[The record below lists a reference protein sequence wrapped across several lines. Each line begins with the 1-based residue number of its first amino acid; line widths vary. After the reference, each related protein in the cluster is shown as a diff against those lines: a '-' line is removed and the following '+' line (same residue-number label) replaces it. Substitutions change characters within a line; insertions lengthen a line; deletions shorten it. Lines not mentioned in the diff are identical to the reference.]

1 MNAPPSNGPTTLAIP
16 HIAPMMPVKAG
27 RFARGTDLAMMI
39 NAPEKMP
46 APPMPAIARPTMR
59 ATELG
64 LAPQIAEPT
73 SNVARA
79 LINVHLIGSRV

>member
-1 MNAPPSNGPTTLAIP
+1 
-16 HIAPMMPVKAG
+16 
-27 RFARGTDLAMMI
+27 LAMMI